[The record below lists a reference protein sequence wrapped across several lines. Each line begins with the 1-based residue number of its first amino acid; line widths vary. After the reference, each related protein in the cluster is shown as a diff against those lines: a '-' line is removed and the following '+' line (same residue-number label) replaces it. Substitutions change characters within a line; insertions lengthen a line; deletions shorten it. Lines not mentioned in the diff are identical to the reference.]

1 MQTAISRST
10 VNGFLSSD
18 DSETVCL
25 GLWST
30 GRKERHG
37 CSRHG
42 DRSKRFESIPAV
54 DFDLKGKAPQ
64 SPIDRSQTS
73 RTLDTADG
81 QVDQAEF
88 IGHDTIV
95 GLIPDGSVSCIG
107 QGKTEVQGCI
117 FQSIAVRVAGYGL
130 VCNPIVLLGLSG
142 ENRHQ
147 QNCGQKE

>member
-1 MQTAISRST
+1 MQAAVGRST
-10 VNGFLSSD
+10 VNGFLSGD
-18 DSETVCL
+18 DSKTVRL

-30 GRKERHG
+30 GREERHG

-42 DRSKRFESIPAV
+42 DGSKWIKAITTV
-54 DFDLKGKAPQ
+54 DFHLNGVAT
-64 SPIDRSQTS
+64 SGPIDRGKTVC
-73 RTLDTADG
+73 TIDTADG
-81 QVDQAEF
+81 QIDQAEF
-88 IGHDTIV
+88 VGHDPSV
-95 GLIPDGSVSCIG
+95 GLRPDGSVSRIG
-107 QGKTEVQGCI
+107 QGKANVQGCI